1 MHFLVIPE
9 NLAPT
14 IMEAF
19 IRVRRV
25 SKGMF
30 SEVWQGHHADDPS
43 RLLALK
49 VIYPTSHPERVL
61 NELHCIV
68 ALASSSA
75 SSGRTVSDGAL

>member
-1 MHFLVIPE
+1 
-9 NLAPT
+9 
-14 IMEAF
+14 MEEF
-19 IRVRRV
+19 IRIRRV

-68 ALASSSA
+68 ALLSA
-75 SSGRTVSDGAL
+75 LSLFNYMIFYCT